1 MLQIKQLYI
10 FQIKIKSI
18 RRLKITGFS
27 LKDGLLCA
35 EIQPFSMQKAC
46 F

>member
-27 LKDGLLCA
+27 LKDGLLCT
-35 EIQPFSMQKAC
+35 EIQLFSMPKAC